1 MFQERASERNQDL
14 SEEGK
19 NKKITI
25 WSRAV

>member
-1 MFQERASERNQDL
+1 MFQERACERNQDL

-25 WSRAV
+25 WSRVV